1 MNTPF
6 EYGFE
11 YLGSS
16 SREVITPQ
24 TERMF
29 VTMTQAIKAHAGV
42 LGVGPKV
49 SGRVAVVVVVVC
61 VCVCVCL

>member
-29 VTMTQAIKAHAGV
+29 VTMTQAIKAHTGV
-42 LGVGPKV
+42 LCMGPKV
-49 SGRVAVVVVVVC
+49 CSD
-61 VCVCVCL
+61 CLLYTSDAADE

>member
-6 EYGFE
+6 DYGFE

-29 VTMTQAIKAHAGV
+29 VTMTQAIKAHTGV
-42 LGVGPKV
+42 LCMGPKV
-49 SGRVAVVVVVVC
+49 GFVRQLGAELVPAYDFES
-61 VCVCVCL
+61 L